1 MTENKRCSVMITPDL
16 EEALRKMRKTDE
28 YCMLSLSEIIRQL
41 VQRGLAELEAETTDA
56 QG

>member
-41 VQRGLAELEAETTDA
+41 VQKGLAALEAEPNE
-56 QG
+56 G